1 MIKKNVLIY
10 FGCLLVGCGLL
21 LNGLSLK
28 GHAQNA
34 PSSSSNPVI
43 VLPMKGAIG
52 PALADY
58 MKKGL
63 KKAEDENAALVL
75 IELDTPGGLLT
86 TTRDMA
92 QNILDSSVPVA
103 VYVTPAGAHAASAGT
118 FIMYAAHVAA
128 MSEGTNVGAATPI
141 QMRGQ
146 IINLQVNP
154 DSETAS
160 PADTAEQKPTDEKAT
175 EEKEE
180 KEENADTEPLTLEK
194 LKELVGDP
202 NRESANQKAIEDTS
216 AFIRGLAEYRG
227 RNAEW
232 AVKAVTDASS
242 ITANEALEK
251 NVINFLSNT
260 RADLLNKMDGME
272 VKMSGEQTQI
282 LKTKNAPVIEFPP
295 DWKTRLLVMI
305 TDPNIAMILMSIGV
319 YGLILEFYNPGA
331 MVPGVIGAI
340 SLTIGLYAMNVL
352 PINATGVIL
361 VLLGILFMLAE
372 MFIPSFGI
380 MGFGGFIAFIAGL
393 TILFETESMPGLQL
407 DPFLIIGV
415 AILGLIVVGL
425 IVWLTISSQTRK
437 VTTGIESMIGD
448 EGRVVSW
455 DGKKGRVNVQGEI
468 WSAISD
474 QEMDLSPEDT
484 VLIEDVKHLTVK
496 VKAH

>member
-1 MIKKNVLIY
+1 MRKKKLLIY
-10 FGCLLVGCGLL
+10 FGLVLVGLGLLV
-21 LNGLSLK
+21 NGVAVK
-28 GHAQNA
+28 GFAQSTG
-34 PSSSSNPVI
+34 SSSDNPVI

-128 MSEGTNVGAATPI
+128 MAEGTNVGAATPI

-146 IINLQVNP
+146 VINLQAGT
-154 DSETAS
+154 DRKT
-160 PADTAEQKPTDEKAT
+160 DTPTDTTEQQPSDEKAA
-175 EEKEE
+175 EETT
-180 KEENADTEPLTLEK
+180 DTEPLTLEK
-194 LKELVGDP
+194 LKELVRDP
-202 NRESANQKAIEDTS
+202 NKESANQKAIEDTS
-216 AFIRGLAEYRG
+216 AFIKGLAEYRG

-260 RADLLNKMDGME
+260 RSGLLDKMNGME
-272 VKMSGEQTQI
+272 VKMSGEKTRI
-282 LKTKNAPVIEFPP
+282 LKTKNAPVVEFPP

-407 DPFLIIGV
+407 DPFLIIGI

-425 IVWLTISSQTRK
+425 IVWLTVSSQTRK

-455 DGKKGRVNVQGEI
+455 DGKKGRVHIQGEI
-468 WSAISD
+468 WSATSD

-484 VLIEDVKHLTVK
+484 VVIEDVKHLTVK
-496 VKAH
+496 IKAH